1 MSAAIRNGAISTA
14 AMSVCPAATASIGPV
29 LPGALQWS
37 LTGGSPRASASF
49 SISFSCS
56 MTSSGRLARSIARHT
71 RISVDS
77 AAAAPIAV
85 ETSSSP
91 AAMALQQPRIGICLA
106 APAGW
111 AKPAVAAG
119 RRSRSPSPARVRA
132 GRVDRE
138 SVALGAGMAGIVEGK
153 VALVTGGGGGI
164 GRAAA
169 LALAREGARVAVA
182 DFAAAAARDT
192 VALINADGGQAITL
206 TGDVTRARDVRA
218 MIADTLTA
226 YGRLDCAFNNA
237 GIAPYQVDASGKKTA
252 EWSEESFD
260 RMIAVNL
267 KGVWLCMK
275 EEIPHMQSQ
284 GGGAIV
290 NTASIAGLIG
300 LVTSSAYVAAKH
312 GVIGL
317 TKTAAL
323 EYADA
328 KIRVNAVCPGFIK
341 TQMTEKTMRRRGEA
355 IMAQIP
361 LRRMG
366 EPGEI
371 AEMVVWL
378 CSDRASYVTG
388 AAYNVDGGWMAV

>member
-1 MSAAIRNGAISTA
+1 
-14 AMSVCPAATASIGPV
+14 
-29 LPGALQWS
+29 
-37 LTGGSPRASASF
+37 
-49 SISFSCS
+49 
-56 MTSSGRLARSIARHT
+56 
-71 RISVDS
+71 
-77 AAAAPIAV
+77 
-85 ETSSSP
+85 
-91 AAMALQQPRIGICLA
+91 
-106 APAGW
+106 
-111 AKPAVAAG
+111 
-119 RRSRSPSPARVRA
+119 
-132 GRVDRE
+132 
-138 SVALGAGMAGIVEGK
+138 MAGIVEGK

-164 GRAAA
+164 GRASA
-169 LALAREGARVAVA
+169 LAFAREGARVAVA
-182 DFAAAAARDT
+182 DFAAAAAHET
-192 VALINADGGQAITL
+192 VSQINAAGGQAITL
-206 TGDVTRARDVRA
+206 TGDVTRAKDVRT
-218 MIADTLTA
+218 MIEDTIAA

-237 GIAPYQVDASGKKTA
+237 GIAPYQVDTSGKKTA
-252 EWSEESFD
+252 EWSEASFD

-275 EEIPHMQSQ
+275 EEIPRMQSQ

-300 LVTSSAYVAAKH
+300 LATSSAYVAAKH

-341 TQMTEKTMRRRGEA
+341 TQMTEDTMRRRGEVLL
-355 IMAQIP
+355 AQIP
-361 LRRMG
+361 FHRMG

-388 AAYNVDGGWMAV
+388 ASYNVDGGWMAV